1 MRGFNRTVASRELRN
16 RWSIAL
22 VGAIYGVALAIG
34 TLLGLS
40 LAGVRN
46 FDIEEELDVTLSALP
61 TQLFDI
67 KGRLITEFFSDEKR
81 EIVSLDEVPRHL
93 INAVLTR
100 EDHNFYRHRGL
111 EPKRILSAAL
121 GYFTGSFR
129 GGGSTLT
136 IQVAGNKFADRREY
150 SVRRKLKEI
159 WYAKLLEMRY
169 AKNEIL
175 EFYLN
180 EMPFGGGTNGVEAA
194 SKFYFRNSV
203 KDISLA
209 ESVLL
214 VNVLSSHTRYSPL
227 KNPETARERQKQIL
241 DEMVRLGYTTREAA
255 DLSFEEYWDTYDF
268 TRYASYGAFSEREDR
283 APWFSEYVRIQLEDM
298 LLGSQ
303 DIYRSG
309 LKVYTTLDL
318 DYQKVADEVMG
329 EGIKRVNELY
339 REQTDTRARHGDAM
353 FVPLVEMLA
362 VAFDLGDVRT
372 AGSRQRS
379 ETERVFHREMGP
391 VMDLVSTVFDL
402 QDLKKSAQLSA
413 LQLRRQEQKN
423 IVEGALV
430 CIDSRTGYVYAVVG
444 GSQFSSANQF
454 NRAAQGG
461 LQPGSAFKPLYYSAA
476 IEQRKVTPAT
486 MLIDRPS
493 IFWNDDGTPYVP
505 LNFRGEW
512 QGRVAVRT
520 ALAKSMNV
528 PSLKVLEAAGF
539 DAAIERAAR
548 LLGITDRAEI
558 EANFP
563 RKFPLGLG
571 VCSVS
576 PLQMA
581 RAFATFANQGR
592 AVEPIAIRYV
602 QDRDGKTIL
611 EPEREAMA
619 RMRRPEAQIMS
630 PQTAYVMTDILRDTV
645 RWGTLA
651 GAASTVGGF
660 DKRPIAGKTGTTQN
674 WSDAWTIGYTP
685 RLTASVWFGFDTPGN
700 SLGLEVTGAT
710 VAGPVWAEFMKRT
723 HESLPKEDFA
733 QPLDG
738 ITRVTVSE
746 LSGALPTPGEPTRE
760 EVFIAGTEPR
770 TFSDLPRREQEIRT
784 EVVENLRS
792 SLFQM
797 SFDVPAPSLL
807 AEQSL
812 FEQEGRRP
820 RPRDT
825 KNPLL
830 E

>member
-1 MRGFNRTVASRELRN
+1 MRGFRPLSHRLRAARWPIGLIAAAHVAAVL
-16 RWSIAL
+16 I
-22 VGAIYGVALAIG
+22 GV
-34 TLLGLS
+34 LLGLG
-40 LAGVRN
+40 LASVRN
-46 FDIEEELDVTLSALP
+46 FNTEEELDVTLSALP

-81 EIVSLDEVPRHL
+81 EIVSLEEVPRHL
-93 INAVLTR
+93 IDAVLTR
-100 EDHNFYRHRGL
+100 EDQNFYRHQGL
-111 EPKRILSAAL
+111 DPKRILSAAI
-121 GYFTGSFR
+121 GYFTGSYR
-129 GGGSTLT
+129 GGASTLT

-150 SVRRKLKEI
+150 SVRRKLKEF

-175 EFYLN
+175 AFYLN

-194 SKFYFRNSV
+194 SKFYFRKSV
-203 KDISLA
+203 RDITLA
-209 ESVLL
+209 EAVLL

-227 KNPETARERQKQIL
+227 KNPEIARERQKQIL

-255 DLSFEEYWDTYDF
+255 DLSFEEYWTNYDF

-318 DYQKVADEVMG
+318 DYQQIADEVMS
-329 EGIKRVNELY
+329 EGIQRVNEMY
-339 REQTDTRARHGDAM
+339 REQSDTRARHGDAT

-362 VAFDLGDVRT
+362 LAFDLGDIKD

-379 ETERVFHREMGP
+379 ETERIFHRELGP
-391 VMDLVSTVFDL
+391 VTDLVSTLFDL
-402 QDLKKSAQLSA
+402 QELKKPAQVSA
-413 LQLRRQEQKN
+413 LQLRREEQRS

-444 GSQFSSANQF
+444 GSRFSSANQF
-454 NRAAQGG
+454 NRAVQGG
-461 LQPGSAFKPLYYSAA
+461 LQPGSSFKPLYYSAA

-486 MLIDRPS
+486 MLMDRPS
-493 IFWNDDGTPYVP
+493 VFWNDDGTPYVP

-520 ALAKSMNV
+520 ALARSMNV
-528 PSLKVLEAAGF
+528 PSLKVLEAVGF

-548 LLGITDRAEI
+548 MLGVTDRAEI

-563 RKFPLGLG
+563 RKYPLGLG

-592 AVEPIAIRYV
+592 GVEPVAIRYV

-611 EPEREAMA
+611 EPEREALA

-630 PQTAYVMTDILRDTV
+630 PQTAYVMTDMLKDTV
-645 RWGTLA
+645 KYGTLA
-651 GAASTVGGF
+651 HASWRVGGF
-660 DKRPIAGKTGTTQN
+660 DDLAIAGKTGTTQN
-674 WSDAWTIGYTP
+674 WSDAWTIGFTP
-685 RLTASVWFGFDTPGN
+685 RITASVWFGFDAPGN
-700 SLGLEVTGAT
+700 SLGLDVTGAT
-710 VAGPVWAEFMKRT
+710 VAGPVWAEFMKRA
-723 HESLPKEDFA
+723 HEGLPREEFVP
-733 QPLDG
+733 PLDG
-738 ITRVTVSE
+738 IAMVTVSAAT
-746 LSGALPTPGEPTRE
+746 GMLPIPGEPTRE
-760 EVFIAGTEPR
+760 EVFLAGTEPR
-770 TFSDLPRREQEIRT
+770 TFSDLPEREREIRQNI
-784 EVVENLRS
+784 VENLRS

-797 SFDVPAPSLL
+797 SFEAPTPGLF
-807 AEQSL
+807 AEQSP
-812 FEQEGRRP
+812 FEKDDRLPGP
-820 RPRDT
+820 MDT

>member
-1 MRGFNRTVASRELRN
+1 MIGLSYAA
-16 RWSIAL
+16 AL
-22 VGAIYGVALAIG
+22 LIG
-34 TLLGLS
+34 TLLGLG

-46 FDIEEELDVTLSALP
+46 FETGEELDVTLSALP

-81 EIVSLDEVPRHL
+81 EIVSLDEVPRNL

-100 EDHNFYRHRGL
+100 EDQNFYRHRGL
-111 EPKRILSAAL
+111 DAKRILSAAL

-150 SVRRKLKEI
+150 SVRRKFKEF

-175 EFYLN
+175 GFYLN

-194 SKFYFRNSV
+194 SKFYFRKSV
-203 KDISLA
+203 RDISLA
-209 ESVLL
+209 EAVLL

-241 DEMVRLGYTTREAA
+241 DEMVRFGFTTREEA
-255 DLSFEEYWDTYDF
+255 DVSYQDYWDTYDF

-318 DYQKVADEVMG
+318 DYQKVADEVMA

-339 REQTDTRARHGDAM
+339 REQSDTRARHGDAT
-353 FVPLVEMLA
+353 FVPLVDMLA
-362 VAFDLGDVRT
+362 LAFDLGDIKA

-379 ETERVFHREMGP
+379 ETERIFHTEMGP
-391 VMDLVSTVFDL
+391 AMDLVSTLFDL
-402 QDLKKSAQLSA
+402 QELKKPAQISSM
-413 LQLRRQEQKN
+413 QLRREEQKN

-430 CIDSRTGYVYAVVG
+430 CIDSRTGSIYAVVG

-454 NRAAQGG
+454 NRAVQGG
-461 LQPGSAFKPLYYSAA
+461 LQPGSSFKPLYYSAA
-476 IEQRKVTPAT
+476 IEQRKVTEAT
-486 MLIDRPS
+486 MLMDRPS
-493 IFWNDDGTPYVP
+493 VFWNDDGTPYVP

-512 QGRVAVRT
+512 QGRVAVKT
-520 ALAKSMNV
+520 ALSRSMNV
-528 PSLKVLEAAGF
+528 PSLKVLEAVGF

-548 LLGITDRAEI
+548 LLGVTDRAEI

-563 RKFPLGLG
+563 RKYPLGLG

-581 RAFATFANQGR
+581 RAFAAFANQGR
-592 AVEPIAIRYV
+592 GVEPVAIRYV
-602 QDRDGKTIL
+602 QDRDGRTIL
-611 EPEREAMA
+611 EPEREALA

-630 PQTAYVMTDILRDTV
+630 PQTAYVMTDILRETV
-645 RWGTLA
+645 RVGTLA
-651 GAASTVGGF
+651 HAAWKVGGF
-660 DKRPIAGKTGTTQN
+660 EDLPIAGKTGTTQN

-685 RLTASVWFGFDTPGN
+685 RVTTSVWFGFDSPGN
-700 SLGLEVTGAT
+700 SLGLDVTGAT
-710 VAGPVWAEFMKRT
+710 AAGPVWAEFMKRV
-723 HESLPKEDFA
+723 HERLPAEDFPA
-733 QPLDG
+733 PLDG
-738 ITRVTVSE
+738 IARVAVSDM
-746 LSGALPTPGEPTRE
+746 SGMLPTPGEKSHE
-760 EVFIAGTEPR
+760 DVFIAGTEPR
-770 TFSDLPRREQEIRT
+770 TFSDLPRKEREIRQDI
-784 EVVENLRS
+784 VENLRS

-797 SFDVPAPSLL
+797 SFDVPAEGAFTEPSP
-807 AEQSL
+807 
-812 FEQEGRRP
+812 FEKSERRP
-820 RPRDT
+820 GPSDS

-830 E
+830 D

>member
-1 MRGFNRTVASRELRN
+1 MRFLRHLTSSK
-16 RWSIAL
+16 RRLPLLIGGAYGAAL
-22 VGAIYGVALAIG
+22 LIGVALG
-34 TLLGLS
+34 ST
-40 LAGVRN
+40 LAGIRN
-46 FDIEEELDVTLSALP
+46 FDTQEELDVTLSALP

-81 EIVSLDEVPRHL
+81 EIVSLDEVPRNL

-100 EDHNFYRHRGL
+100 EDHNFYHHHGL
-111 EPKRILSAAL
+111 DSKRILSAAL
-121 GYFTGSFR
+121 GYFTGAFR

-136 IQVAGNKFADRREY
+136 IQVAGNKFADRRQY
-150 SVRRKLKEI
+150 TIRRKLKEF

-169 AKNEIL
+169 AKDEIL

-194 SKFYFRNSV
+194 SQYYFRKSV
-203 KDISLA
+203 RDISLA
-209 ESVLL
+209 EAVLL
-214 VNVLSSHTRYSPL
+214 VNVLASHTRYSPL

-255 DLSFEEYWDTYDF
+255 DVSFEEYWNSYDF
-268 TRYASYGAFSEREDR
+268 TRYASYGAFSEREDK
-283 APWFSEYVRIQLEDM
+283 APWFSEYVRVQLEDM

-318 DYQKVADEVMG
+318 DYQKIADEVMDT
-329 EGIKRVNELY
+329 GIKKVNDLY
-339 REQTDTRARHGDAM
+339 REQTDTRARHGDAT

-362 VAFDLGDVRT
+362 SVFDLGDVKA

-379 ETERVFHREMGP
+379 ETERIFNTEMGP
-391 VMDLVSTVFDL
+391 VMDLVSTMFDI
-402 QDLKKSAQLSA
+402 QELKKPAQISAEQLH
-413 LQLRRQEQKN
+413 RQEQKN

-430 CIDSRTGYVYAVVG
+430 CLDSRTGYMYAVVG
-444 GSQFSSANQF
+444 GSRFSSTNQF
-454 NRAAQGG
+454 NRAVQGG
-461 LQPGSAFKPLYYSAA
+461 LQPGSSFKPLYYSAA

-486 MLIDRPS
+486 MIMDRPS
-493 IFWNDDGTPYVP
+493 VFWNDDGTPYVP

-512 QGRVAVRT
+512 QGRVSVRE

-528 PSLKVLEAAGF
+528 PSLKVLEAVGF
-539 DAAIERAAR
+539 DAAIERASR
-548 LLGITDRAEI
+548 MLGVTDRAEI
-558 EANFP
+558 EADFP
-563 RKFPLGLG
+563 RKYPLGLG

-576 PLQMA
+576 PLEMA

-592 AVEPIAIRYV
+592 GIEPIAIRYV

-611 EPEREAMA
+611 EPEREALA

-651 GAASTVGGF
+651 YASWKVGGF
-660 DKRPIAGKTGTTQN
+660 DDIPIAGKTGTTQN
-674 WSDAWTIGYTP
+674 WSDAWTIGFTP
-685 RLTASVWFGFDTPGN
+685 RITTAIWFGFDTPGN
-700 SLGLEVTGAT
+700 SLGLDVTGAT
-710 VAGPVWAEFMKRT
+710 AAGPVWAEFMKRAQGG
-723 HESLPKEDFA
+723 LPKQDFA
-733 QPLDG
+733 PPLDG
-738 ITRVTVSE
+738 VARVTVSQAT
-746 LSGALPTPGEPTRE
+746 GMLPTPGEKVRE
-760 EVFIAGTEPR
+760 EVFLAGTEPR
-770 TFSDLPRREQEIRT
+770 TFSDLPKKEQDMRRDI
-784 EVVENLRS
+784 VENLRS

-797 SFDVPAPSLL
+797 SFDVPASGA
-807 AEQSL
+807 AEQPNVFDQPS
-812 FEQEGRRP
+812 RRGTAS
-820 RPRDT
+820 DT